1 MQTDAFSENHWIE
14 TSDVLSSP
22 SMLLVS
28 WMAQSLLILVRVV
41 KFSLTGENLTSMN
54 FSFTSLFCTYG

>member
-41 KFSLTGENLTSMN
+41 KFSLTGANLTSMN
-54 FSFTSLFCTYG
+54 FSFTSLFFTYG